1 MSKTSPYRVT
11 TLANGVRIATALMPH
26 LRGVNVG
33 VWAEVGGRHEG
44 KNESGVAHFLEHL
57 LFKGTSTH
65 SARELTCAVEGV
77 GGYLNAFTTEDHTC
91 YYAKADAE
99 HFGRLAEVLLEMYL
113 DSQFPENEL
122 ERERGVI
129 REEILSLKDVPSQ
142 WTEDLLSE
150 SLWPNHPL
158 GRPLTGTLQSVE
170 RITREDLLRF
180 SRKHYTGRNTIF
192 TVAGP
197 VPHEEVL
204 RQVERSLKRL
214 PKGSPSRAVS
224 ALSSATVVRVEE
236 EDTEQAHLALGFHT
250 CSRIAPERFA
260 LRMLSVMLGEN
271 MSSRLF
277 QTLRERYGYCY
288 SVQSSVVALA
298 EAGALCIYTDVDPA
312 KLEKSL
318 SAIRRECGRFTL
330 REPGK
335 RDLQLAA
342 QYAIGQTR
350 VALVSATQQA
360 GWMAE
365 SLMALGRVVELEE
378 VERAVMAVTGAQVHA
393 VARQCLQFGGAATA
407 LVGPGARKET
417 LERMVRQS

>member
-1 MSKTSPYRVT
+1 MSRGSPYTVT
-11 TLANGVRIATALMPH
+11 KLANGVRIATAWMPH
-26 LRGVNVG
+26 LRGANVG
-33 VWAEVGGRHEG
+33 VWAEVGGRHER
-44 KNESGVAHFLEHL
+44 KNEAGVAHFLEHL
-57 LFKGTSTH
+57 LFKGTSAH

-91 YYAKADAE
+91 YYAKADAV
-99 HFGRLAEVLLEMYL
+99 HFGRLADVLLEMYL
-113 DSQFPENEL
+113 DSQFPEHEL

-129 REEILSLKDVPSQ
+129 REEILSLRDVPSQ

-150 SLWPNHPL
+150 SLWPDHPL
-158 GRPLTGTLQSVE
+158 GRPLTGTLKSVE
-170 RITREDLLRF
+170 RISREDLLNFRQ
-180 SRKHYTGRNTIF
+180 RHYTGRNTIF

-204 RQVERSLKRL
+204 RLVRAPLERL
-214 PKGSPSRAVS
+214 PKGRVSRPVPAHL
-224 ALSSATVVRVEE
+224 APTRVRVEN

-250 CSRIAPERFA
+250 CSRTSPDRFA

-288 SVQSSVVALA
+288 SAQSSVVALA
-298 EAGALCIYTDVDPA
+298 EAGALCVYTDLDPA
-312 KLEKSL
+312 KLERALK
-318 SAIRRECGRFTL
+318 AIRRECLRFTE
-330 REPGK
+330 RVPSR
-335 RDLQLAA
+335 RDLHFAA

-350 VALVSATQQA
+350 VAMDSATQQA

-378 VERAVMAVTGAQVHA
+378 TERAVLAVTGEEVHA
-393 VARQCLQFGGAATA
+393 VARKCLRFGGAAA
-407 LVGPGARKET
+407 AMVGPGVSRES
-417 LERMVRQS
+417 LEKMVRG

>member
-1 MSKTSPYRVT
+1 
-11 TLANGVRIATALMPH
+11 
-26 LRGVNVG
+26 
-33 VWAEVGGRHEG
+33 VGGRHER

-57 LFKGTSTH
+57 LFKGTSAH

-91 YYAKADAE
+91 YYAKADAV
-99 HFGRLAEVLLEMYL
+99 HFSRLAEVLLEMYL
-113 DSQFPENEL
+113 DSQFPEHEL

-150 SLWPNHPL
+150 SLWPGHPL
-158 GRPLTGTLQSVE
+158 GRPLTGTLKSVE
-170 RITREDLLRF
+170 RISREDLLDFR
-180 SRKHYTGRNTIF
+180 RRHYTGRNTIF

-204 RQVERSLKRL
+204 RLVQRPLERL
-214 PKGSPSRAVS
+214 PKGKVSRPLPAHS
-224 ALSSATVVRVEE
+224 APTSVRVEN

-250 CSRIAPERFA
+250 CSRTSPDRFA

-288 SVQSSVVALA
+288 SAQSSVVALA
-298 EAGALCIYTDVDPA
+298 EAGALCVYTDLDPA
-312 KLEKSL
+312 KLERAVK
-318 SAIRRECGRFTL
+318 AIRRECARFTE
-330 REPGK
+330 RVPGR
-335 RDLQLAA
+335 RDLHLAA

-350 VALVSATQQA
+350 VALDSATQQA

-365 SLMALGRVVELEE
+365 SLMAVGRVVELEE
-378 VERAVMAVTGAQVHA
+378 TERAVLAVTGEEVHA
-393 VARQCLQFGGAATA
+393 VARKCLQFGGAAA
-407 LVGPGARKET
+407 AMVGPGVSREGLKK
-417 LERMVRQS
+417 MVRE

>member
-1 MSKTSPYRVT
+1 VT
-11 TLANGVRIATALMPH
+11 TLENGVRIATAWMPH

-44 KNESGVAHFLEHL
+44 RSESGVAHFLEHL
-57 LFKGTSTH
+57 MFKGTSAH

-91 YYAKADAE
+91 YYAKADAT

-113 DSQFPENEL
+113 DSEFPENEL

-158 GRPLTGTLQSVE
+158 GRPLTGTLRSVE

-180 SRKHYTGRNTIF
+180 RGKHYTGRNTIF

-197 VPHEEVL
+197 VPHEEVV
-204 RQVERSLKRL
+204 RGVGRSLKRL
-214 PKGSPSRAVS
+214 PKGGRSRPMLARATPAVV
-224 ALSSATVVRVEE
+224 TVEE
-236 EDTEQAHLALGFHT
+236 EDTEQAHLALGFHA
-250 CSRIAPERFA
+250 CSRISPDRFA

-288 SVQSSVVALA
+288 SAQSSVVALE
-298 EAGALCIYTDVDPA
+298 EAGALCIYADLDPA
-312 KLEKSL
+312 KLEK
-318 SAIRRECGRFTL
+318 AMQVIRRECARFTL
-330 REPGK
+330 RVPSR
-335 RDLQLAA
+335 RDLKLAA

-350 VALVSATQQA
+350 VALDSATQQA

-378 VERAVMAVTGAQVHA
+378 AERAVLAVTGAQVHA
-393 VARQCLQFGGAATA
+393 VARRCLQFGGAAAA
-407 LVGPGARKET
+407 LVGPGARRAD
-417 LERMVRQS
+417 LERMVRHS